1 MRETTTFNNRT
12 YEEEAI
18 MQKGPSQVSSGNIS
32 PAVMGPQK
40 DTKDIV
46 ILSSLVLILA
56 GLSAVAWIYT
66 ETNNPKALTAPSD
79 KVESAKVSEILK
91 KASGLSQAEAS
102 ISSSTPVTAPVSTM
116 ADIIHRDVYFEVGR
130 KGLTDEAKA
139 QLAAQGDLLKQNQD
153 YAVLIQGY
161 TDQQGSATYNKK
173 LGMKRAETVKQ
184 ELLNAGVAEHQMKVV
199 SLGEDGV
206 LCIDNSDTCR
216 HLNRRVHLDIRKI
229 GQEHMVIPAVANTT
243 AIDPAD
249 SSLEQNATGQD
260 AGLTGNVPPSSSDS
274 AVTTFDPAS
283 GS

>member
-1 MRETTTFNNRT
+1 
-12 YEEEAI
+12 
-18 MQKGPSQVSSGNIS
+18 
-32 PAVMGPQK
+32 
-40 DTKDIV
+40 
-46 ILSSLVLILA
+46 
-56 GLSAVAWIYT
+56 
-66 ETNNPKALTAPSD
+66 
-79 KVESAKVSEILK
+79 
-91 KASGLSQAEAS
+91 
-102 ISSSTPVTAPVSTM
+102 M
-116 ADIIHRDVYFEVGR
+116 ADIIHSDVYFEVGR

-249 SSLEQNATGQD
+249 SSIEQRPRARTVARPATPLPPRRPSPRLTRHRAANA
-260 AGLTGNVPPSSSDS
+260 LPW
-274 AVTTFDPAS
+274 S
-283 GS
+283 GSARGVQASRRLAFIHHPD

>member
-1 MRETTTFNNRT
+1 
-12 YEEEAI
+12 
-18 MQKGPSQVSSGNIS
+18 MQKGPSQISSGNIS

-66 ETNNPKALTAPSD
+66 ETKDPKALTAPSD
-79 KVESAKVSEILK
+79 KVESARVSEILK

-102 ISSSTPVTAPVSTM
+102 ISSSTPVTAPVSTV
-116 ADIIHRDVYFEVGR
+116 ADIIHSDVYFEVGR

-139 QLAAQGDLLKQNQD
+139 QLAVQGDLLKQNQD

-229 GQEHMVIPAVANTT
+229 GQEHLVIPAVAATT

-249 SSLEQNATGQD
+249 SSIEQNATGQD
-260 AGLTGNVPPSSSDS
+260 AGSTGNVPPSSSDP

>member
-1 MRETTTFNNRT
+1 
-12 YEEEAI
+12 
-18 MQKGPSQVSSGNIS
+18 
-32 PAVMGPQK
+32 MGPQK

-46 ILSSLVLILA
+46 ILSSLVLLLA

-66 ETNNPKALTAPSD
+66 EMNDPKALTAPTD
-79 KVESAKVSEILK
+79 KVESSNVSEILK

-102 ISSSTPVTAPVSTM
+102 ITHSTPVTAPVASV
-116 ADIIHRDVYFEVGR
+116 ADIIHSDVYFEVGR

-161 TDQQGSATYNKK
+161 TDQQGSASYNKK

-184 ELLNAGVAEHQMKVV
+184 ELLSAGVAEHQMKVV

-229 GQEHMVIPAVANTT
+229 GQEHMVIPSVANTT

-249 SSLEQNATGQD
+249 STIEQNATGQD
-260 AGLTGNVPPSSSDS
+260 AGSTGNVPPASPDP
-274 AVTTFDPAS
+274 AITTFDPAS

>member
-1 MRETTTFNNRT
+1 
-12 YEEEAI
+12 
-18 MQKGPSQVSSGNIS
+18 MQKGPSQVSSGNIT

-46 ILSSLVLILA
+46 ILAGLVLLLA

-66 ETNNPKALTAPSD
+66 ENKDPKALTAPTD
-79 KVESAKVSEILK
+79 KVDSTKVSELLQ
-91 KASGLSQAEAS
+91 KASGLSRAEAS
-102 ISSSTPVTAPVSTM
+102 IAPSTPVTAPVASV
-116 ADIIHRDVYFEVGR
+116 ADIIHSDVYFEVGR

-139 QLAAQGDLLKQNQD
+139 QLAAKADLLKQNQD

-173 LGMKRAETVKQ
+173 LGMQRAETVKQ
-184 ELLNAGVAEHQMKVV
+184 ELLNAGVAEHQMKAV

-206 LCIDNSDTCR
+206 LCVDNSDVCR

-229 GQEHMVIPAVANTT
+229 GQEHLVIPAIANTT

-249 SSLEQNATGQD
+249 SSLEQQASGQD
-260 AGLTGNVPPSSSDS
+260 GSSAGSTPPSSP

>member
-1 MRETTTFNNRT
+1 
-12 YEEEAI
+12 

-46 ILSSLVLILA
+46 ILTSLVLLLA
-56 GLSAVAWIYT
+56 GLSAAAWIYT
-66 ETNNPKALTAPSD
+66 EMNDPKALTTPTD
-79 KVESAKVSEILK
+79 KVESTKVSELLQ

-102 ISSSTPVTAPVSTM
+102 VPSSTPVTAPVSTVP
-116 ADIIHRDVYFEVGR
+116 DIIHSDVYFEVGR
-130 KGLTDEAKA
+130 KGLTDEGKA
-139 QLAAQGDLLKQNQD
+139 QLAAQADLLKRNQD

-173 LGMKRAETVKQ
+173 LGMQRAETVKQ
-184 ELLNAGVAEHQMKVV
+184 ELLNAGVTEPQMKVV

-206 LCIDNSDTCR
+206 LCVDNSDVCR

-229 GQEHMVIPAVANTT
+229 GQEHMVIPTVANTT

-249 SSLEQNATGQD
+249 SSIEQQASGQD
-260 AGLTGNVPPSSSDS
+260 ANSTGNTPPASSDP

>member
-1 MRETTTFNNRT
+1 
-12 YEEEAI
+12 

-66 ETNNPKALTAPSD
+66 ETKDPKALTAPSD

-102 ISSSTPVTAPVSTM
+102 ISSTPVTAPVATT
-116 ADIIHRDVYFEVGR
+116 ADIIHSDVYFETGR

-161 TDQQGSATYNKK
+161 TDQQGSAGYNKK

-229 GQEHMVIPAVANTT
+229 GQEHMVTPTVAATT

-249 SSLEQNATGQD
+249 STIEQNATGQD
-260 AGLTGNVPPSSSDS
+260 GSSTGNTPSSSP

>member
-1 MRETTTFNNRT
+1 
-12 YEEEAI
+12 

-32 PAVMGPQK
+32 PNVMGPQK

-66 ETNNPKALTAPSD
+66 EAKDPKALTAPSD
-79 KVESAKVSEILK
+79 KVESAKVSEILQ
-91 KASGLSQAEAS
+91 KASALSQAEAS
-102 ISSSTPVTAPVSTM
+102 IASSTPVTAPVSTV
-116 ADIIHRDVYFEVGR
+116 ADIIHSDIYFEVGR

-139 QLAAQGDLLKQNQD
+139 QLAAQADLLKQNQD

-184 ELLNAGVAEHQMKVV
+184 ELLNGGVAEHQMKVV

-206 LCIDNSDTCR
+206 LCVDNSDICR

-249 SSLEQNATGQD
+249 SAIDQAGQ
-260 AGLTGNVPPSSSDS
+260 PSPAPSASDP
-274 AVTTFDPAS
+274 ALTTFDPAS

>member
-1 MRETTTFNNRT
+1 
-12 YEEEAI
+12 
-18 MQKGPSQVSSGNIS
+18 MQKGPSQVSSGNIT
-32 PAVMGPQK
+32 PKVMGPQK

-46 ILSSLVLILA
+46 VLSSLVLLLA

-66 ETNNPKALTAPSD
+66 ENNDPKALTAPSD
-79 KVESAKVSEILK
+79 KIESTKVSELLQ

-102 ISSSTPVTAPVSTM
+102 IASSTPVTASVSTL
-116 ADIIHRDVYFEVGR
+116 ADIIHHDVYFEVGR

-139 QLAAQGDLLKQNQD
+139 QLSAQADLLKQNQD

-173 LGMKRAETVKQ
+173 LGLKRAEQVKQ
-184 ELLNAGVAEHQMKVV
+184 ELLNAGVAEQQMQVV
-199 SLGEDGV
+199 SLGEEGV
-206 LCIDNSDTCR
+206 LCVDNSDTCR

-229 GQEHMVIPAVANTT
+229 GQEHLVIPAVANTT

-249 SSLEQNATGQD
+249 SSIEQNTSGQADGSTGS
-260 AGLTGNVPPSSSDS
+260 VPPSSP

>member
-1 MRETTTFNNRT
+1 
-12 YEEEAI
+12 
-18 MQKGPSQVSSGNIS
+18 MQKGPSQVSSGNIT
-32 PAVMGPQK
+32 PKVMGPEK

-46 ILSSLVLILA
+46 VVSSLVLLLA

-66 ETNNPKALTAPSD
+66 GTNEPNTATSSSD
-79 KVESAKVSEILK
+79 KVESTNVSEILK

-102 ISSSTPVTAPVSTM
+102 IASSTPVTAPAASLPE
-116 ADIIHRDVYFEVGR
+116 IIHADVYFEIGQ

-139 QLAAQGDLLKQNQD
+139 QLSAQADLLKQHQD
-153 YAVLIQGY
+153 FGVLIQGY

-173 LGMKRAETVKQ
+173 LGLKRADQVKQ
-184 ELLNAGVAEHQMKVV
+184 ELLNAGVAEQQMQVV
-199 SLGEDGV
+199 SLGEEGV
-206 LCIDNSDTCR
+206 LCVDNSDTCR

-229 GQEHMVIPAVANTT
+229 GQEHLAVPVAATT

-249 SSLEQNATGQD
+249 SSIEQQATGQD
-260 AGLTGNVPPSSSDS
+260 GSSTGNIPPSSSDP

>member
-1 MRETTTFNNRT
+1 
-12 YEEEAI
+12 
-18 MQKGPSQVSSGNIS
+18 MQKGPSQVSSGNIT
-32 PAVMGPQK
+32 PTVMGPQK

-46 ILSSLVLILA
+46 VLSSLVLILA

-66 ETNNPKALTAPSD
+66 ETKDPKALTAPTD

-102 ISSSTPVTAPVSTM
+102 ISSSTQVTAPVSTM
-116 ADIIHRDVYFEVGR
+116 ADIIHRDVYFETGR

-139 QLAAQGDLLKQNQD
+139 QLAVQGDLLKQNQD

-161 TDQQGSATYNKK
+161 TDQQGSASYNKK

-229 GQEHMVIPAVANTT
+229 GQEHMVIPAVATTT

-249 SSLEQNATGQD
+249 STIEQNATGQD
-260 AGLTGNVPPSSSDS
+260 TNSTGNVPPSSSDP
-274 AVTTFDPAS
+274 VITTFDPAS

>member
-1 MRETTTFNNRT
+1 
-12 YEEEAI
+12 
-18 MQKGPSQVSSGNIS
+18 MQKGPSQISSGNIS

-46 ILSSLVLILA
+46 ILSSLVLLLA

-66 ETNNPKALTAPSD
+66 EMNDPKALTAPTD
-79 KVESAKVSEILK
+79 KVESAKVSDILK
-91 KASGLSQAEAS
+91 KASGLPQAEAS
-102 ISSSTPVTAPVSTM
+102 ISSSSSSTPVTAPVASV
-116 ADIIHRDVYFEVGR
+116 ADIIHSDIYFEVGR

-139 QLAAQGDLLKQNQD
+139 QLAAQADLLKQNQD

-184 ELLNAGVAEHQMKVV
+184 ELLNGGVAEQQMKVV

-206 LCIDNSDTCR
+206 LCIDNSDICR

-229 GQEHMVIPAVANTT
+229 GQEHMVIPAVTNTT

-249 SSLEQNATGQD
+249 STIEKQASGQADSSTGS
-260 AGLTGNVPPSSSDS
+260 PSSPDS